1 MALQHID
8 DVAPGGGQPPRH
20 WGGFLEASLLIQAVH
35 PDLSGV
41 LLELQPGSSG
51 QLRALAGITAKRTG
65 RFGRPFVALAWN
77 GCHWQRC
84 RFQRSAD
91 KMLQDWMSRQ

>member
-8 DVAPGGGQPPRH
+8 EVAPEDGQPPRH

-41 LLELQPGSSG
+41 LFELLPGSSG
-51 QLRALAGITAKRTG
+51 QLRALAGITAKATG
-65 RFGRPFVALAWN
+65 CFSRPFVALAWT
-77 GCHWQRC
+77 GRHWQRC
-84 RFQRSAD
+84 RLQKSAD
-91 KMLQDWMSRQ
+91 KTLEDWMSRA